1 MAPRPG
7 STLRRR
13 KLVKKLAEARKAAG
27 LSIRQLAAE
36 MDLQPGTVSK
46 IETGKQGLTVRNIKS
61 IGRATGLT
69 RDGIDELVHLATND
83 DSDDDW
89 LIEFRRTMPEWF
101 TLYAALEQDA
111 EEIWTYGSEL
121 VHGLAQTAGYAEALA
136 RLSFPP
142 LDEESLRRSVSLRI
156 DRQALLDREDPPRLR
171 IVVNEAAVRR
181 PVGGPAVMRAQ
192 LQHLA
197 DLSERP
203 GIELRLL
210 PFSVGAH
217 PGMKSGFT
225 LLHFPSG
232 FDDMDCVYLENENG
246 GVWQEGPQ
254 DIDRYST
261 IFTGLRDLALPP
273 STTRAVLTELV
284 RGEPV
289 EAVGLGRGE
298 PDVGRRDV
306 LLEVGN
312 AGGAGD
318 GQHDR

>member
-13 KLVKKLAEARKAAG
+13 KLVKKLTEARKAAG

-69 RDGIDELVHLATND
+69 KAGIDELVNLAATD
-83 DSDDDW
+83 DGDDDW
-89 LIEFRRTMPEWF
+89 LVEFRRTMPEWF

-121 VHGLAQTAGYAEALA
+121 VHGLVQTAGYAEALA
-136 RLSFPP
+136 RTSVPP
-142 LDEESLRRSVSLRI
+142 LDEDSLRRSVSLRI
-156 DRQALLDREDPPRLR
+156 DRQAILDHEDPPRLR
-171 IVVNEAAVRR
+171 IVVNEAAIRR
-181 PVGGPAVMRAQ
+181 PVGGQEVMRAQ
-192 LQHLA
+192 LRHLA
-197 DLSERP
+197 SLADRP

-217 PGMKSGFT
+217 PGMKSDFT
-225 LLHFPSG
+225 VLRFPAG
-232 FDDMDCVYLENENG
+232 FDDMDCVYLENANG
-246 GVWQEGPQ
+246 GVWQERPQ
-254 DIDRYST
+254 DIDHYTT

-273 STTRAVLTELV
+273 STTHAVLAEL
-284 RGEPV
+284 G
-289 EAVGLGRGE
+289 
-298 PDVGRRDV
+298 
-306 LLEVGN
+306 
-312 AGGAGD
+312 
-318 GQHDR
+318 